1 MNWWMKRKV
10 LSMDEVL
17 SIVSDAAGGL
27 YRCIVAGGAPRD
39 IILGAKPLDYDVFVW
54 PIDSSQSDNHIA
66 SLVSPAL
73 RIVSAMEEE
82 GYETVVRPRTASML
96 TDSDMQVTQFSND
109 NDMDVD
115 VIIFR
120 RPISPEE
127 IIGRFDWDI
136 CMAWYDGELHGESL
150 VRKIQR
156 RLAIRLNRESK
167 PFDPF
172 KSLIRGLEFGRR
184 YGVHMRQEDG
194 IFLAK
199 AIAESWSSATT
210 QEGPLVGLSQA
221 SLAAAHAWYTKKI
234 NRTLGGP
241 NEPVGTV

>member
-1 MNWWMKRKV
+1 
-10 LSMDEVL
+10 
-17 SIVSDAAGGL
+17 
-27 YRCIVAGGAPRD
+27 
-39 IILGAKPLDYDVFVW
+39 
-54 PIDSSQSDNHIA
+54 
-66 SLVSPAL
+66 
-73 RIVSAMEEE
+73 MEEE

-109 NDMDVD
+109 NGMDVD

-120 RPISPEE
+120 RPISPEG
-127 IIGRFDWDI
+127 IVGRFDWDI

-150 VRKIQR
+150 VRRIQR
-156 RLAIRLNRESK
+156 QSVMKLNRESK

-199 AIAESWSSATT
+199 AIAESWSCALK
-210 QEGPLVGLSQA
+210 QKDPLVEPAQA
-221 SLAAAHAWYTKKI
+221 SLATAHAWYTKKI

-241 NEPVGTV
+241 NEPVGAV